1 MKPSAFD
8 YVRPT
13 SIEEAVAVLHAGGGE
28 AKVLA
33 GGQSLVPMLN
43 FRLVRP
49 SMLVDINHIP
59 GLACIEEGKDG
70 LRVGAL
76 TRHHTLETSPLV
88 KKRFP
93 IITAAM
99 AHVAHLAIRNRGT
112 IGGSLAHADPAAE
125 LPMLS
130 VLLEAR
136 LRVQGV
142 GGLRVIEARDFHLGA
157 LTTALGEADVLQDIE
172 FPYLPPGAGWGFE
185 EVARR
190 LGDFAIVALAAII
203 VPADDKVAEARLAI
217 TGVGDTPSRLT
228 AAEQLLL
235 GQAPEAELI
244 AAAAQAVQR
253 AIEPRSDLHTSAD
266 YRRHL
271 AGVLARRVIKA
282 AWLRAQGRNP

>member
-1 MKPSAFD
+1 MKPPAFD
-8 YVRPT
+8 YLRAE
-13 SIEEAVAVLHAGGGE
+13 SLEEAVAAVQASGGE

-33 GGQSLVPMLN
+33 GGQSLMPMLN

-59 GLACIEEGKDG
+59 GLAFIEEGKDG

-76 TRHHTLETSPLV
+76 TRHHALEISPLV
-88 KKRFP
+88 RKRFP

-99 AHVAHLAIRNRGT
+99 THVAHLAIRNRGS

-130 VLLEAR
+130 VLLDAK
-136 LRVQGV
+136 LRVRGV
-142 GGLRVIEARDFHLGA
+142 GGPRVIDARDFVLGA
-157 LTTALGEADVLQDIE
+157 MSTVLGEADVLQEIE

-190 LGDFAIVALAAII
+190 LGDFAIVAMGAIVVLAGNE
-203 VPADDKVAEARLAI
+203 VAEARIAI
-217 TGVGDTPSRLT
+217 TGVGDTPMRIT
-228 AAEQLLL
+228 EAEQLLL
-235 GQAPEAELI
+235 GKVPGAQLI
-244 AAAAQAVQR
+244 DAAARAVQE
-253 AIEPRSDLHTSAD
+253 AIEPSSDLHTSAD

-271 AGVLARRVIKA
+271 AGVLGRRVIEA
-282 AWLRAQGRNP
+282 AWLRAQGRGP